1 MLLLQYIKNFFPLD
15 NFFKLLSKEELNEYV
30 TYSKSNFDFIKE
42 KNKCVTHIS
51 KENENY
57 CFQCKTVFCSEC
69 SSNHLHHNWININD
83 ISLPDSR
90 ISKIAYKITIADK
103 FIKANLNPLNKGVFS
118 CIASNNIKNELI
130 LYFISLLLS
139 NFNSCTNNYQVIDN
153 LFYFFSSLNLTT
165 LNLFSQPDLIK
176 DNNDSLRMLQCVK
189 EVKTNNSI
197 KCILLLQDNKRLLV
211 CSSCKDMEVYD
222 TESLTCTMIIKGHA
236 NGVNVASLFDNKNGV
251 ITASNDNTI
260 KIWKILKS
268 SYKLIAS
275 INNGKYPVSQ
285 VLRFC
290 DDKIVA
296 SIVTGAGDI
305 NIWNIKNYEKINLP
319 KPPNLI
325 DYLYSSSLS
334 MVVKNNFLYVLKL
347 EHQTTNFYKFDKNLS
362 CDVITAIKNFYYDG
376 EAVLINSKDKI
387 YICGYEAI
395 YIYNILTEQCE
406 TFIKGDFYFE
416 GVIKSYAVLES
427 GNILFGTAKFLY
439 LFDAFKGV
447 IVKKEKSHF
456 GYIESIA
463 KIISKNLFATCSNDQ
478 RIKIWKY

>member
-1 MLLLQYIKNFFPLD
+1 M
-15 NFFKLLSKEELNEYV
+15 
-30 TYSKSNFDFIKE
+30 
-42 KNKCVTHIS
+42 
-51 KENENY
+51 
-57 CFQCKTVFCSEC
+57 
-69 SSNHLHHNWININD
+69 
-83 ISLPDSR
+83 
-90 ISKIAYKITIADK
+90 
-103 FIKANLNPLNKGVFS
+103 
-118 CIASNNIKNELI
+118 
-130 LYFISLLLS
+130 
-139 NFNSCTNNYQVIDN
+139 
-153 LFYFFSSLNLTT
+153 NLTT

-189 EVKTNNSI
+189 EVTTNNSI

-296 SIVTGAGDI
+296 PIVTGAGDI

-319 KPPNLI
+319 KSSNFI

-334 MVVKNNFLYVLKL
+334 IVVK
-347 EHQTTNFYKFDKNLS
+347 
-362 CDVITAIKNFYYDG
+362 
-376 EAVLINSKDKI
+376 
-387 YICGYEAI
+387 
-395 YIYNILTEQCE
+395 
-406 TFIKGDFYFE
+406 
-416 GVIKSYAVLES
+416 
-427 GNILFGTAKFLY
+427 
-439 LFDAFKGV
+439 
-447 IVKKEKSHF
+447 
-456 GYIESIA
+456 
-463 KIISKNLFATCSNDQ
+463 IIFFMC
-478 RIKIWKY
+478 